1 MDDWSYV
8 ALAYVVVWGA
18 VALYA
23 WTLWHRIT
31 QARIT
36 AAPSRRGE
44 TTSDSTAAEGD
55 LVCDAPSSP

>member
-8 ALAYVVVWGA
+8 ALAYLVVWGA

-31 QARIT
+31 RARI
-36 AAPSRRGE
+36 AAPPPRHAAA
-44 TTSDSTAAEGD
+44 SDSTAAESD